1 MTTEFVLIRHGETAW
16 NVELRYQGSSD
27 IPLNDLGI
35 RQAQA
40 LADSMRGEQ
49 WDVIVSSPLQRAW
62 NTALPI
68 AEAVGIDAEH
78 LIPDPRL
85 MERAFGVVEGLLGH
99 ERESQYPGDVW
110 EGLESHAEVEAR
122 AIEAMEDYL
131 KRYANKRIMMV
142 AHGGWINSVLEVL
155 SQGEFGYGKSVIL
168 NTSRTSISHDGEG
181 WHVGDVAV
189 APHLEALID

>member
-16 NVELRYQGSSD
+16 NVELRYQGSTD
-27 IPLNDLGI
+27 IPLNDLGV

-68 AEAVGIDAEH
+68 AEAIGIDAEH

-85 MERAFGVVEGLLGH
+85 MERAFGVGEGLLGH
-99 ERESQYPGDVW
+99 ERESQYPGDTW
-110 EGLESHAEVEAR
+110 EGLESRADVETRAVEAL
-122 AIEAMEDYL
+122 EDYL
-131 KRYANKRIMMV
+131 GRYPNNRIIMV
-142 AHGGWINSVLEVL
+142 AHGGWINAVLEVL
-155 SQGEFGYGKSVIL
+155 SNGEYGYGKSVIL
-168 NTSRTSISHDGEG
+168 NTSRTSISHDGDG
-181 WHVGDVAV
+181 WHVTNVSDAS
-189 APHLEALID
+189 HLEALVN